1 MGIELVVELSRRTL
15 EMILSIG
22 APVLII
28 AMGVSLLVSIL
39 QVMTSIQDPI
49 IATVPRLAAVAF
61 SLMLML
67 PWILRRLVMFVEELF
82 GDFHPYVS

>member
-1 MGIELVVELSRRTL
+1 MGTELVVELSRRTL
-15 EMILSIG
+15 EMVLWIG

-28 AMGVSLLVSIL
+28 AMGVSLFVSIL
-39 QVMTSIQDPI
+39 QVMTSIQDPT

-61 SLMLML
+61 SLMLLL
-67 PWILRRLVMFVEELF
+67 PWILRRLVMFVTELF